1 MQKGKNMMKTA
12 VRIFALILAAALPLA
27 ACSRAPVPPIPEE
40 TDAETTGAPDVTAA
54 PDTTAIP
61 ETAAPETKATETT
74 NVPVTTPAVTSA
86 PETTAPVTT
95 VPTTTPAVTIAPDE
109 EELLQKELQ
118 DELKKLLYKG
128 DDGYMHVVGSEN
140 IRIPATGVYLTFDD
154 VLTGSYFASE
164 ELKMTAPNPGVPSY
178 EGTDSPH
185 SYYFEDDRLCV
196 SYNNGETVFRLP
208 DSLNTDVTGTAV
220 KACYLSEDVSWFR
233 TRVFITVWNKG
244 ETVTVSSTKWEYPTH
259 TPLKFCYLSDTIG
272 IGLSI
277 DFPLLGT
284 DNIVTSI
291 TEDAGASFAE
301 FSSKNYAYAPQDGV
315 VRIRTADE
323 RSYGRHSNN
332 AVRFGDRVYFTG
344 TYLQRGRVY
353 IEQLIEEKG
362 LPLTVMDIRLPDE
375 EELLSGL
382 YGYEYVKDCLLPYFE
397 GEIGVVAYLIGDHR
411 DQNSVK
417 EYYRYYLSLDAGDHW
432 IPYDPGI
439 PENERTTVE
448 LTYTE
453 MWKPTR

>member
-1 MQKGKNMMKTA
+1 MKRA
-12 VRIFALILAAALPLA
+12 VKIFALILVAAFCAGLFSCA
-27 ACSRAPVPPIPEE
+27 NSPIPPVVTNTES
-40 TDAETTGAPDVTAA
+40 AETIGVPDTTAA
-54 PDTTAIP
+54 PDTTGTP
-61 ETAAPETKATETT
+61 ETA
-74 NVPVTTPAVTSA
+74 A

-95 VPTTTPAVTIAPDE
+95 VPTTTPAVTIAPDK

-439 PENERTTVE
+439 PENERTNVE
-448 LTYTE
+448 LTYKE
-453 MWKPTR
+453 EWKPT